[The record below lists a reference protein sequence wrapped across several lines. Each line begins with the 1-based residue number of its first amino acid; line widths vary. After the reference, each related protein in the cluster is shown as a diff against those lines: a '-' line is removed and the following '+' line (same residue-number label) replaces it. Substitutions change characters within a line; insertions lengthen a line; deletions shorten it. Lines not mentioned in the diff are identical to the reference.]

1 MANDFDRILDEC
13 IDRLGRG
20 VSLEQCLTDNPEHA
34 KQLEPLLR
42 AMAQTKAAYSFT
54 PSVDAKRKARQRFYA
69 GMEKRRQPSLWHRI
83 FARRLVWSTVATV
96 LVLSIIG
103 YVALRT
109 TLFPLEPPL
118 ITIPSP
124 ASDGNFVFLVSDEVN
139 AIDEFSSLNVTIS
152 KVGLLQS
159 SSSEQWVEFVPE
171 VKEFDL
177 TLLPGEKT
185 QQLWRGN
192 VPEGE
197 YTKVVIHVTRVQGTL
212 KATGEMLEV
221 KLPSN
226 KLQVAKT
233 FQVSSDSI
241 TSFTYDLTV
250 VNTGNAK
257 GGEKYLLK
265 PQADQSGATQ
275 KPNEIKGKGQE
286 KPKKQP

>member
-20 VSLEQCLTDNPEHA
+20 ESLETCLTHYPEHA

-54 PSVDAKRKARQRFYA
+54 PSVDAKREARQRFYA
-69 GMEKRRQPSLWHRI
+69 EMEKRRKPSLWRRV
-83 FARRLVWSTVATV
+83 FARRLVWATLATV
-96 LVLSIIG
+96 LVISIIG
-103 YVALRT
+103 YAALRAT
-109 TLFPLEPPL
+109 IFPAEPPS
-118 ITIPSP
+118 ITITSP
-124 ASDGNFVFLVSDEVN
+124 AADGNFVFLVSDEVN
-139 AIDEFSSLNVTIS
+139 AIDEFSSLNVAIS

-159 SSSEQWVEFVPE
+159 GISEQWVEFVPE

-192 VPEGE
+192 VPEGQ
-197 YTKVVIHVTRVQGTL
+197 YTKVVIYVTHVQGIL
-212 KATGEMLEV
+212 KATGGTVEI
-221 KLPSN
+221 KPPSN
-226 KLQVAKT
+226 KLQISKT
-233 FQVSSDSI
+233 FQVSADSI

-257 GGEKYLLK
+257 GDGKYLLK
-265 PQADQSGATQ
+265 PQADQSGAAQ
-275 KPNEIKGKGQE
+275 KPNENKGKGQ
-286 KPKKQP
+286 KDLKK

>member
-1 MANDFDRILDEC
+1 MANDFERILDEC

-20 VSLEQCLTDNPEHA
+20 ESLEQCLTDNPEHA

-54 PSVDAKRKARQRFYA
+54 PSVDAKREARQRFYA
-69 GMEKRRQPSLWHRI
+69 EMDRRRQPSLWHRI
-83 FARRLVWSTVATV
+83 FARRLAWATLATV

-109 TLFPLEPPL
+109 TIFPVEPPS
-118 ITIPSP
+118 ITIPGP
-124 ASDGNFVFLVSDEVN
+124 ATDGNFVFLVSDEVN

-152 KVGLLQS
+152 KVGLLQRGD
-159 SSSEQWVEFVPE
+159 SEQWVEFVPE
-171 VKEFDL
+171 LKEFDL

-185 QQLWRGN
+185 QQLWQGN
-192 VPEGE
+192 VPEGQ
-197 YTKVVIHVTRVQGTL
+197 YTKVVIYVTHVQGIL
-212 KATGEMLEV
+212 KATGETVEI

-226 KLQVAKT
+226 KLQISKT
-233 FQVSSDSI
+233 FQVSADSI

-257 GGEKYLLK
+257 NGGKYLLK
-265 PQADQSGATQ
+265 PQADQSGAAQ
-275 KPNEIKGKGQE
+275 KPNENKSKGQ
-286 KPKKQP
+286 KDLKK